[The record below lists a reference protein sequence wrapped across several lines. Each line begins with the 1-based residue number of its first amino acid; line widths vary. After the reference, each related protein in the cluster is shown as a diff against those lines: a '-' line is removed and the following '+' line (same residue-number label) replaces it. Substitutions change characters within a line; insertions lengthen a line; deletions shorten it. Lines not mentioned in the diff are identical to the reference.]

1 MNDTITTVSSSS
13 NSLSFL
19 ILNVF
24 CLLLV
29 IATKALIF
37 KWFTKQQPLKPMD
50 YLILIDELEKFCGFL
65 FLCIGYLVVYKGQ
78 YDWEWKLL
86 PPESYLKVFGYFGNI
101 CLVKMVTVGLFA
113 QMFLG
118 GLGIS
123 VMRFL
128 YIRCGNLVQCY
139 GEWKLSFFIFLIT
152 QLCTIIFIF
161 SFRNNVHPG
170 QYVTCR
176 NISSQYEL
184 SFDPLYI
191 MALAIFVIVIE
202 FAIYL
207 SISHFIHQHDKSM
220 QNYISKSSFKRRRRE
235 NAISFTAHFVH
246 FLLEMG
252 LIFLRINDYFR
263 NQYLMVLGYAPISIV
278 TVICSLPLRREI
290 FNTYNELLNIVK
302 MVSCRATA
310 RTISKQPPESSE
322 RKIESPASNR
332 SSRTNTSDKD
342 RYGKS
347 GKLTALK
354 ICEQPESSNRKIESS
369 ASSRSKCTDTS
380 DRDRYGKSETVRN
393 SKVRTA
399 KDTPVNKMPVPDLV
413 YMYGILRHQI
423 QPN

>member
-176 NISSQYEL
+176 DISSQYVL
-184 SFDPLYI
+184 NFDPLHI
-191 MALAIFVIVIE
+191 MVLAIFISVIE

-207 SISHFIHQHDKSM
+207 SLSHHIHKHDKSM
-220 QNYISKSSFKRRRRE
+220 QNFISKSSFKRRRRE

-252 LIFLRINDYFR
+252 LVFLRTNDYLR
-263 NQYLMVLGYAPISIV
+263 NKYLIVLGYAPISIV
-278 TVICSLPLRREI
+278 TVICSLPLRREM
-290 FNTYNELLNIVK
+290 FNTYNEMLNIVK
-302 MVSCRATA
+302 MVFCRATA
-310 RTISKQPPESSE
+310 RTISKQPESSE
-322 RKIESPASNR
+322 IKIETPASNR
-332 SSRTNTSDKD
+332 SRRTNTSDKD

-369 ASSRSKCTDTS
+369 ASSRSKCTDNS
-380 DRDRYGKSETVRN
+380 DRARYGKSETMRH

-399 KDTPVNKMPVPDLV
+399 KDTPVNKMPVPDVV